1 MLSPSKMW
9 QGLKSAIHNKYAND
23 PGKMLLH
30 TGAIGWILSSAAQ
43 MTAIM
48 MNDKLTTKDKLFL
61 LPQEAGD
68 AVVNIISFYTLTW
81 GIKAIGEKLTKTCK
95 LRTAKVEELLKQS
108 GHIVE
113 EKMPRIKGK
122 LYAGDWNFNITKL
135 PEYESQLRG
144 HYEDF
149 ANGIAVTTGLTG
161 SVLSTNIVT
170 PYARNYYA
178 AQWQSNM
185 MTKIDAKKNNQ
196 PKEKPQVADVSL
208 NAFQKQ
214 AHLNPF
220 RISSGNMRI

>member
-1 MLSPSKMW
+1 MFSPSEMW
-9 QGLKSAIHNKYAND
+9 HGFESAIYHKYAND

-95 LRTAKVEELLKQS
+95 IRTKELSDLLKKS
-108 GHIVE
+108 GHVLDG
-113 EKMPRIKGK
+113 KTPRLSDKS
-122 LYAGDWNFNITKL
+122 YAGDWNFNIKNL
-135 PEYESQLRG
+135 PDYEVKFRPY
-144 HYEDF
+144 YEDF
-149 ANGIAVTTGLTG
+149 ANGVAVATGLTG

-178 AQWQSNM
+178 AQWQSDM
-185 MTKIDAKKNNQ
+185 ISKIDAKKSNTQKDKTPITDISFN
-196 PKEKPQVADVSL
+196 S
-208 NAFQKQ
+208 FQRQ

-220 RISSGNMRI
+220 RMSSGNMKI